1 MSIRRKISYYNS
13 LFYGNST
20 MSKISNNLCTINIVN
35 ATSLGAPTLLRE
47 RLVTPSLCSQH
58 PTTKFI
64 SNILSLFLIWNTK
77 SKEKRFWYSTL
88 SFALSASGKIYGKV
102 ECQNH
107 HPTPLSATFAP
118 SLTGYSP
125 WRSEVSVNSSISFLL
140 FYLSTISAHWT
151 LRSLVDVTWHFF
163 NMINFMIWVLFSVS

>member
-1 MSIRRKISYYNS
+1 
-13 LFYGNST
+13 

-47 RLVTPSLCSQH
+47 RLVTLSLCSQH

-64 SNILSLFLIWNTK
+64 SNILSLLLIWNTK
-77 SKEKRFWYSTL
+77 SKEKWIWYST
-88 SFALSASGKIYGKV
+88 SGKIYDKV

-107 HPTPLSATFAP
+107 HPTSLSATFAP

-125 WRSEVSVNSSISFLL
+125 RRSEVYVDSSIFSFLL

-151 LRSLVDVTWHFF
+151 QTKVACWCNLAFLQYD
-163 NMINFMIWVLFSVS
+163 